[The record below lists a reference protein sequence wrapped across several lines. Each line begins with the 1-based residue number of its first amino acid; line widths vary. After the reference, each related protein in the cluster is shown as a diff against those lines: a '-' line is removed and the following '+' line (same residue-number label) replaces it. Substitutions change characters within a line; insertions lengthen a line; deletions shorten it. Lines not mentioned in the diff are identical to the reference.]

1 MEFRYNPLLNWWVMF
16 AASREKRPLMPK
28 DWCPFCPGSGKV
40 PDNYDVYLY
49 PNDFP
54 IMKLEPPD
62 VPDNLTKIDSNDK
75 SLQLKI
81 ERLYRT
87 HKSYGKCDVVL
98 YSPDHNGK
106 IYDLSKSH
114 MRKLIDLWSNR
125 FKELSVEDKIKYV
138 YIFENRGEVVGVTM
152 SHPHGQIYGYGFIP
166 KKLELELKSS
176 EEYFASNNSCI
187 FCDMIETEM
196 AIKKRVVYENESFFA
211 FVPFFAEYPYQIFI
225 CSKRHIQ
232 TLLDFRDKEKED
244 MGEIIQTIVKMYDSI
259 FDMLFPYMMAFHQ
272 APVDEKEYD
281 YFHFHIEFYPPL
293 RNKQTQKFNA
303 SSETGAWVH
312 GNPASPEDKAAEM
325 REIIKN
331 IK

>member
-1 MEFRYNPLLNWWVMF
+1 
-16 AASREKRPLMPK
+16 
-28 DWCPFCPGSGKV
+28 
-40 PDNYDVYLY
+40 
-49 PNDFP
+49 
-54 IMKLEPPD
+54 
-62 VPDNLTKIDSNDK
+62 
-75 SLQLKI
+75 
-81 ERLYRT
+81 
-87 HKSYGKCDVVL
+87 
-98 YSPDHNGK
+98 
-106 IYDLSKSH
+106 
-114 MRKLIDLWSNR
+114 
-125 FKELSVEDKIKYV
+125 
-138 YIFENRGEVVGVTM
+138 
-152 SHPHGQIYGYGFIP
+152 
-166 KKLELELKSS
+166 
-176 EEYFASNNSCI
+176 
-187 FCDMIETEM
+187 MIETEM

-225 CSKRHIQ
+225 YSKRHIQ